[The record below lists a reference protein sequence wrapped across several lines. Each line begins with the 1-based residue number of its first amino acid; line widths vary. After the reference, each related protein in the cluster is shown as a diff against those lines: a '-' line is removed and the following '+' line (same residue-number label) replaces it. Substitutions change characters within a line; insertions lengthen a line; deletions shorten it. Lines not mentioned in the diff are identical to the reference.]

1 MTPPW
6 FLYIGGFS
14 LVVLGIMQIF
24 ARPRAPGDS
33 LYKRFVNLGTMW
45 SLACMTVGAGLIAMA
60 LGYWDG
66 PLGAMRPSPPEKA
79 QKRRHP
85 HQPTP

>member
-14 LVVLGIMQIF
+14 LVVLGLMQI
-24 ARPRAPGDS
+24 AVRSGSRDDS
-33 LYKRFVNLGTMW
+33 IYKRFINIGTLW

-60 LGYWDG
+60 LGYWEG
-66 PLGAMRPSPPEKA
+66 PLGAMRPDPPETPH
-79 QKRRHP
+79 KRRHRK
-85 HQPTP
+85 